1 MICRRGHLLIKV
13 LGITVLALLML
24 VSIAG
29 APTSVSSS
37 SKWVSGYYTGYNSYM
52 LPPQEIYWPG
62 LTQIVMGTVLANPD
76 GSLDTT
82 FYLDPTNGSLLAQQI
97 STLAHHN
104 HKKALLQLGGPGNG
118 ANISSAI
125 QNNQSLFINN
135 LLNVMNTYGYDGF
148 DLDWEEEDNVNY
160 TQFVSFA
167 NALRTAVPT
176 AILTLPV
183 ECIPTWQT
191 RVNPGIVEVSQYVDE
206 VNLMSYYPGTMD
218 NSTNWYSWFNSPLK
232 GEKSNTPVSIE
243 NSLSRYNETGIPKN
257 KLGMGISFYA
267 VGYTGI
273 PMITGPDQPVNSTY
287 KFTGGDNIYQLAKL
301 FGTSWANDEQY
312 LHWNDDAVE
321 PYLNLPVP
329 DWSGARYLT
338 FETPQSIIE
347 KGNFTRD
354 NGYGGII
361 IWTINQGYVSDN
373 SDPNFLM
380 KAVQTGFLAPVVYGI
395 SPASGTILGGT
406 NVTITGTGFNGTSA
420 VNFGSLQATNVK
432 VVNMNTINATAPT
445 ETAETVDVTV
455 TTFSGTSAV
464 NQTADQFTYQKNIV
478 PITWSNPAD
487 IVYGTKLSS
496 SRPAATASV
505 VKLSPAQLDATSSVP
520 GTFTYNP
527 PAGTVLGAGS
537 GQTLSTIFTPTDIA
551 NYTIASASVSINV
564 TKATSTILWGNLANI
579 TYGIPLSSTQL
590 DAIARDFVGR
600 IGIMI
605 VRLVPI
611 PGILVYNPPT
621 GTVLS
626 VGEHTLTATFTPTDT
641 ANYTTPIPKIV
652 SINVMKATPTI
663 TWKDPESITYGTQ
676 LSSIQLDAMASVP
689 GSFVY
694 TPAAGTVLSTGMH
707 ILNVS
712 FTPKDTTNYTTG
724 SASVLINVY
733 RKYR

>member
-1 MICRRGHLLIKV
+1 MICRRRHLLIKV

-29 APTSVSSS
+29 APISVSNS

-52 LPPQEIYWPG
+52 LPPQDIYWPG

-82 FYLDPTNGSLLAQQI
+82 FYLGPKDGPFLAQQI
-97 STLAHHN
+97 STLAHQN
-104 HKKALLQLGGPGNG
+104 HKKALLQLGGWENG
-118 ANISSAI
+118 ANIASAI
-125 QNNQSLFINN
+125 QNNQSLFISN

-148 DLDWEEEDNVNY
+148 DLDWEDSINY

-167 NALRTAVPT
+167 HALRTAAPT
-176 AILTLPV
+176 GTILTLPV
-183 ECIPTWQT
+183 ECINPNYQT
-191 RVNPGIVEVSQYVDE
+191 VDTNISKISQYMDE
-206 VNLMSYYPGTMD
+206 VNLMSYYPGTM
-218 NSTNWYSWFNSPLK
+218 NNVTGWYSWFNSPLK
-232 GEKSNTPVSIE
+232 GEKYNTPISIE
-243 NSLSRYNETGIPKN
+243 DSLSRYNASGIPN
-257 KLGMGISFYA
+257 SKLGMGISFYA
-267 VGYTGI
+267 VGYAGT
-273 PMITGPDQPVNSTY
+273 PTITGPDQPVNPTY
-287 KFTGGDNIYQLAKL
+287 SFVGGDNIYPLSTL
-301 FGTSWANDEQY
+301 FGTSWANDADS
-312 LHWNDDAVE
+312 LHWSDEAVE
-321 PYLNLPVP
+321 PYLSLPSP

-361 IWTINQGYVSDN
+361 IWTINQGYVSTN

-380 KAVQTGFLAPVVYGI
+380 EAVQTGFLAPVVYNI
-395 SPASGTILGGT
+395 SPASGTTLGGT
-406 NVTITGTGFNGTSA
+406 NITITGTGFNGTSA
-420 VNFGSLQATNVK
+420 VNFGSVPATNVK
-432 VVNMNTINATAPT
+432 VVNMNTINATAPA
-445 ETAETVDVTV
+445 ETAGTVDVTV

-464 NQTADQFTYQKNIV
+464 NQTADQFTYQKNVV

-496 SRPAATASV
+496 SQPAATASV
-505 VKLSPAQLDATSSVP
+505 VKLSPAHQLDATSSVP

-537 GQTLSTIFTPTDIA
+537 GQTLSTIFTPIDIT
-551 NYTIASASVSINV
+551 NYTTTSASVFINV
-564 TKATSTILWGNLANI
+564 TKATSTILWGPANI

-590 DAIARDFVGR
+590 DAIARDFVGE
-600 IGIMI
+600 IGRMI

-611 PGILVYNPPT
+611 PGSFVYNPPT

-626 VGEHTLTATFTPTDT
+626 VGEHTLTAIFTPTDT
-641 ANYTTPIPKIV
+641 ANYTTPIPKTV

-663 TWKDPESITYGTQ
+663 TWKEPEPISYGTR

-694 TPAAGTVLSTGMH
+694 TPATGTVLRTGKH
-707 ILNVS
+707 ILKVS
-712 FTPKDTTNYTTG
+712 FTPKDTTNYTTA

-733 RKYR
+733 GNFP